1 MFTTLQNSIL
11 KPNRLNRLGLG
22 LRYLSNTKGIN
33 YIDEYGD
40 DASEEIITK
49 LDYSINDCK

>member
-33 YIDEYGD
+33 YIDEYGVFT
-40 DASEEIITK
+40 EKQIEI
-49 LDYSINDCK
+49 SVSR